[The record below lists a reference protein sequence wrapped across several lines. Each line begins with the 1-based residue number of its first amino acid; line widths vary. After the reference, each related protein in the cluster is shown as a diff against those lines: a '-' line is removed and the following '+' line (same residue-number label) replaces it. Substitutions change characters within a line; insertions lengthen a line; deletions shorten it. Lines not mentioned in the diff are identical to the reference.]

1 MKRLTHL
8 AVLIAL
14 LACDFDPAAEVPVAA
29 AQTLSRQYGSRELR
43 IDAAGHDCR
52 ILLVDTNATFDPR
65 MVESLHYG
73 TADDREYDG
82 GIQQFAEDERFRAV
96 VYRDA
101 SGGVWTYGATT
112 LDEAKELQP
121 CG

>member
-14 LACDFDPAAEVPVAA
+14 LACNFNPDAEVAIAA
-29 AQTLSRQYGSRELR
+29 AQLLSRQYASRELR

-52 ILLVDTNATFDPR
+52 ILLVDTNATFDPK
-65 MVESLHYG
+65 MIESLHYG
-73 TADDREYDG
+73 TGDHHEYDG
-82 GIQQFAEDERFRAV
+82 GIQQFAEDEKFRAV
-96 VYRDA
+96 VYRDT